1 LEIRRVQITGGS
13 SYIVTLP
20 KEWIKKL
27 KIGKNDPIGIIQQP
41 DGTLLITSKMDKE
54 QTRKQIEFNLKDRIN
69 QDFLFR
75 KLIGAYISGYNSI
88 KVTTKTRIQ
97 PPTRSTIRHF
107 IQTTI
112 GQEVV
117 EETDTS
123 IIIKD
128 LLNPAEMPINSTIKR
143 MHIIVK
149 GMFEDSLRAM
159 KENDSDLAEDVIN
172 RDSEI
177 DRLHW
182 LIARQHRIIQNN
194 VNFVEKMGITI
205 GTATTAFL
213 ISKILE
219 RIGDHV
225 NRIAQYVKILNNQNM
240 KTSISNKIELASKQ
254 SINLLNKSIGS
265 FTKKEIKEA
274 NESIEN
280 MGKLKIL
287 CEEIDTMAL
296 NQESTISIPLGY
308 IVDSIRRI
316 GEYSEDISE
325 NVINHLIGEEL

>member
-280 MGKLKIL
+280 MGELKIL